1 MYLLLLALAQA
12 AALPAPPP
20 FAQWSALPMVHELR
34 ETRVSVDDSAAIMR
48 LAERRRE
55 CRSSVGP
62 MPTPEQL
69 PHNERMHGL
78 YLELILLVAPD
89 GRFLQILAA
98 PGPCDAIRNY
108 ARAIVNA
115 RYRGVVRPPEGP
127 APAWYRTRLGFSW
140 GD

>member
-1 MYLLLLALAQA
+1 MTSLLLLALAQA
-12 AALPAPPP
+12 APLPAAPPH
-20 FAQWSALPMVHELR
+20 AQWSSVPMVREIR
-34 ETRVSVDDSAAIMR
+34 ETRVSVQDSAAIMQ

-62 MPTPEQL
+62 MPSPRQH
-69 PHNERMHGL
+69 PNERMRGL
-78 YLELILLVAPD
+78 NLELLLLVAPD
-89 GRFLQILAA
+89 GRFLQIIAA

-108 ARAIVNA
+108 ARSIVNA

-140 GD
+140 GQ